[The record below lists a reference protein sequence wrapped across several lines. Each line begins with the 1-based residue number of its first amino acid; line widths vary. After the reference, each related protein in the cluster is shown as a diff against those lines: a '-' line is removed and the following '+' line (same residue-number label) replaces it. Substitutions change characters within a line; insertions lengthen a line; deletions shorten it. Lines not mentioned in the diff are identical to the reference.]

1 MRMKLEK
8 RLTVPRKL
16 IFLLPLASVAL
27 AFAIVTILLILLGK
41 NPSLAF
47 QVMWK
52 GAFGSSYSFFETV
65 VKATPLMLAGLGVGI
80 ASKAK
85 LWNIGGDG
93 QIAMG
98 AFAASGVALFFP
110 QLPKPLMITAMII
123 VGFLAGGT
131 WAMIAALPRAFLGI
145 NEIITTMMFNFI
157 ASFWIAYLVQGPW
170 KDPYLVAFPF
180 SATFSNSAILPTF
193 GGTRIHL
200 GLVFALISSLLISLL
215 LNRTRWGFELRVI
228 GSSKSA
234 AKYAGM
240 KVTRNILLVMLL
252 SGGLAGLA
260 GMAEVTGI
268 FHRLQ
273 SGIAAGVGFSA
284 FIVIFLARGNP
295 FGIILTSILLGALMT
310 GSTAAQTVGIST
322 QIGDMLQG
330 LILFFVLASEFFL
343 YNSVHIEFK
352 QRQGSRLMDK
362 KGE

>member
-1 MRMKLEK
+1 MRLKLEK
-8 RLTVPRKL
+8 RLAVPWEL
-16 IFLLPLASVAL
+16 SILLPLVSIVL
-27 AFAIVTILLILLGK
+27 AFAIVIILLILLGK
-41 NPSLAF
+41 DPLIAL
-47 QVMWK
+47 VAMWK
-52 GAFGSSYSFFETV
+52 GAFGSKYAFYETV

-98 AFAASGVALFFP
+98 AFAASWLALSYP
-110 QLPKPLMITAMII
+110 GLPKIIMIPGMILL
-123 VGFLAGGT
+123 GFLAGGI
-131 WAMIAALPRAFLGI
+131 WSMIAALPRAFFGI

-170 KDPYLVAFPF
+170 KDPKMVAFPL
-180 SATFSNSAILPTF
+180 SAPFSNAAFLPTF
-193 GGTRIHL
+193 GDTRIHL
-200 GLVFALISSLLISLL
+200 GLVFAIIAAILISIL

-228 GSSKSA
+228 GTSKSA
-234 AKYAGM
+234 ARYSGM
-240 KVTRNILLVMLL
+240 NVTRNILIVMLL

-273 SGIAAGVGFSA
+273 TGIASGVGFSA

-295 FGIILTSILLGALMT
+295 FGIIVTSILLGGLMT
-310 GSTAAQTVGIST
+310 GATSAQTVGVST

-330 LILFFVLASEFFL
+330 LILFFILASDFFL
-343 YNSVHIEFK
+343 YNKVHVELRK
-352 QRQGSRLMDK
+352 NQENNLSKENGD
-362 KGE
+362 